1 MPAVAHYRASA
12 CSSVLL
18 MDGALERIAQ
28 ARESMG
34 REELLTDRSGLLHT
48 ATSIIGEL
56 RGELDLRRGGPMA
69 ANFDDLYDYLG
80 RRLRAAQVQSDPEI
94 LDEVWHLL
102 WEVRSAWALLP
113 PYARGQAP
121 AIKE

>member
-1 MPAVAHYRASA
+1 
-12 CSSVLL
+12 

-56 RGELDLRRGGPMA
+56 RGELDLRGGGPMA

>member
-1 MPAVAHYRASA
+1 MPAVAHSRPSA

-18 MDGALERIAQ
+18 MDGALEHIAQ
-28 ARESMG
+28 ARKRMG
-34 REELLTDRSGLLHT
+34 ARAAHEERSALLQT

-56 RGELDLRRGGPMA
+56 RGGLDLLSGGPMA
-69 ANFDDLYDYLG
+69 ANFDDLYDYLA
-80 RRLRAAQVQSDPEI
+80 RRLGAAGLRDDPEI

-102 WEVRSAWALLP
+102 HEVRSAWALLP

-121 AIKE
+121 AIRE

>member
-1 MPAVAHYRASA
+1 MPAVAHSRASA

-18 MDGALERIAQ
+18 MDGALERIAR
-28 ARESMG
+28 ARKSMKH
-34 REELLTDRSGLLHT
+34 EELAERSGLLHT
-48 ATSIIGEL
+48 ATSIIDEL
-56 RGELDLRRGGPMA
+56 RGELDLRRGGPLA

-80 RRLRAAQVQSDPEI
+80 RRLRAAHAQSDPEI

-102 WEVRSAWALLP
+102 RAVRGAWGLLP
-113 PYARGQAP
+113 PYARGHAP